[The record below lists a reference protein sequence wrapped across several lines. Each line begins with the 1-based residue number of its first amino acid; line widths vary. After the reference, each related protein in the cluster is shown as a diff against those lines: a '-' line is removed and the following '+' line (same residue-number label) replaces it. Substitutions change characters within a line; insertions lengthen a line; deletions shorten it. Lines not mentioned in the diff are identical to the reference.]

1 MGSLEVAQASALAF
15 IAANIRP
22 NLDHDVVI
30 VDDLVREFE
39 HYWCFPYDGA
49 RYVKF
54 DDPVDVMAGN
64 VPIVVE
70 KATGKARFAE
80 PDEFRYLFY

>member
-1 MGSLEVAQASALAF
+1 MGSLDVAKTSAAAF
-15 IAANIRP
+15 IAENVRP
-22 NLDHDVVI
+22 NLTHDVVI
-30 VDDLVREFE
+30 VDGVVREFE

-70 KATGKARFAE
+70 KATGTARFAE
-80 PDEFRYLFY
+80 PDEFKYLFD